1 MTLPD
6 DTRFL
11 ALLVHRGWIGRGE
24 AELLLPLLKGGEPL
38 DGLLATRLKWSAAEI
53 ARLRRTNAGEIPEI
67 PGYDV
72 IAKLGTGGTADVFRA
87 LDKKSGRIVAL
98 KVLKPE
104 CVRNDAIRQAFVRE
118 ARLLEA
124 LEHPGLVK
132 GFGVARHNTTYFAR
146 LECIDGSTLLEILDQ
161 GHPFGEEEA
170 LRIVLSVAETMSYL
184 AGKELVHRDVKP
196 GNVMLD
202 SSGRVKLIDLG
213 FAASTDAAAPGAGSD
228 AGAPAPGTAVGTVA
242 YLSPEQAR
250 GGAAADL
257 RSDVYSLGVTLFHLV
272 VGRLPF
278 EGSKDSEVLRKQVT
292 QALSS
297 PELKSR
303 GFSPHLAY
311 FVQKMMAK
319 EADIRYQSWKEL
331 VDDIQSQL
339 AGREHLDFEKDAAER
354 PRTPPPRRRRF

>member
-1 MTLPD
+1 MSAAE

-11 ALLVHRGWIGRGE
+11 ALLVHRGLLSRE
-24 AELLLPLLKGGEPL
+24 QAEPLLLLLKGGKAL
-38 DGLLATRLKWSAAEI
+38 DGLLADRLGWSTAEI

-72 IAKLGTGGTADVFRA
+72 IAKLGTGGTADVFRT
-87 LDKKSGRIVAL
+87 LEKKSGRILAL

-104 CVRNDAIRQAFVRE
+104 CVRQEAVRQAFVRE

-124 LEHPGLVK
+124 LDHAGLVK
-132 GFGVARHNTTYFAR
+132 GHGVARHDKTYFAR
-146 LECIDGSTLLEILDQ
+146 LECIDGHTLLEILDQ
-161 GHPFGEEEA
+161 GRPFTEEEA
-170 LRIVLSVAETMSYL
+170 LRIVLSVAGTMSYL
-184 AGKELVHRDVKP
+184 SGKGLVHRDVKP
-196 GNVMLD
+196 GNIMLD

-213 FAASTDAAAPGAGSD
+213 FAGQQDAAPVQEGS
-228 AGAPAPGTAVGTVA
+228 AVGTVA

-250 GGAAADL
+250 GGASTDL
-257 RSDVYSLGVTLFHLV
+257 RSDIYSLGVTLFHLV

-319 EADIRYQSWKEL
+319 EAEVRYQTWKEL
-331 VDDIQSQL
+331 TDDIQAQL
-339 AGREHLDFEKDAAER
+339 AGRASLDFEQGASDR
-354 PRTPPPRRRRF
+354 PRSVPPPRRRKF

>member
-1 MTLPD
+1 MTGSD

-11 ALLVHRGWIGRGE
+11 ALLVHRGLVSRAE
-24 AELLLPLLKGGEPL
+24 AEALLPLLKGGEPL
-38 DGLLATRLKWSAAEI
+38 DGLLAARLGWTAAEI

-72 IAKLGTGGTADVFRA
+72 IAKLGTGGTADVFRT

-124 LEHPGLVK
+124 LDHPGLVK
-132 GFGVARHNTTYFAR
+132 GFGVAKHNTTYFAR
-146 LECIDGSTLLEILDQ
+146 LECIDGTTLLEHLDQ
-161 GHPFGEEEA
+161 GEPFGEAEA
-170 LRIVLSVAETMSYL
+170 LRIVLSVAETMRYL
-184 AGKELVHRDVKP
+184 AEKELVHRDVKP
-196 GNVMLD
+196 GNIMLD

-213 FAASTDAAAPGAGSD
+213 FAASTDPKAA
-228 AGAPAPGTAVGTVA
+228 AGAPPAEGAAVGTVA

-319 EADIRYQSWKEL
+319 EAEVRYQSWQEL
-331 VDDIQSQL
+331 IEDIQAQL
-339 AGREHLDFEKDAAER
+339 AGRDRLAFDRDVPER
-354 PRTPPPRRRRF
+354 PRTTPPPRRRKF